1 MELKVGN
8 FFHYYMFNLNAPELS
23 KGDKIK
29 ATLAAVA
36 LGVFSLGIV
45 PLICRLTMYDKNIGL
60 INKDDQSKV
69 SKTAEKVNS
78 KTAEKVKAKKTYDLS
93 KPDSIDLKK
102 LSLDEVSELGKLAT
116 DEQLGELIFSNL
128 NLFENDL
135 ERFKAIFDP
144 KESRIQEMIKGRVVA
159 QDTELM
165 NLFSKEHWK
174 MISDKGALNVSQSV
188 KRLKNP
194 QLFVDAVF
202 NEDEARFN
210 RLIQTV
216 DLYQLKPYLNDNLR
230 KKADVLHNETL
241 KKLATMEP
249 EELSKIASKLS
260 DEEIV
265 AFDYSEA
272 SKKTPEEQK
281 KIVKALINPYN
292 RERPQ
297 RILALFPKEQVQ
309 LMCNGFEY
317 FHWIKFYPEQL
328 KGLDLTKIQEPENR
342 KAAVEA
348 MYQHK
353 KENRIEFFKEL
364 QAKPEQFK
372 IVEESLTPRL
382 FELLKEELKETEKEV

>member
-60 INKDDQSKV
+60 INKGEQSKV

-93 KPDSIDLKK
+93 KPKSIDLEK

-116 DEQLGELIFSNL
+116 YEQLGELIFSNL

-144 KESRIQEMIKGRVVA
+144 KESRIQEIIKAKVVVDDA
-159 QDTELM
+159 ELM

-174 MISDKGALNVSQSV
+174 IISDKGAQNASAIVG
-188 KRLKNP
+188 RLKNP

-202 NEDEARFN
+202 NEDEARFD
-210 RLIQTV
+210 RLIQKV
-216 DLYQLKPYLNDNLR
+216 DLYQLKPYLNENLR
-230 KKADVLHNETL
+230 KKADILHNETL

-249 EELSKIASKLS
+249 EELSKIAYKLS

-265 AFDYSEA
+265 TFDYSEA

-281 KIVKALINPYN
+281 KIVKALYDPLN
-292 RERPQ
+292 RERAS
-297 RILALFPKEQVQ
+297 RILPKLLPEQVQ

-317 FHWIKFYPEQL
+317 FHWIKFDSEQL

-348 MYQHK
+348 MYQHR
-353 KENRIEFFKEL
+353 KEKRIELFKEL